1 MSNGK
6 KSNYKTSKITH
17 HPKTKCPMLQIV
29 QKQNTQDNKKP
40 KFTKCPKL
48 QLFGSFVLF
57 LCSLDLVYNIID
69 KVLKIDATFHS
80 CVMFW
85 VFCYWTFCSWAFC
98 IHSFFMGCFEEK
110 QKRSHSYL
118 SN

>member
-6 KSNYKTSKITH
+6 KSNNKTSKITH

-48 QLFGSFVLF
+48 QNVQN
-57 LCSLDLVYNIID
+57 Y
-69 KVLKIDATFHS
+69 KMPKITKCPKLQNVQNYKMS
-80 CVMFW
+80 KITKCP
-85 VFCYWTFCSWAFC
+85 
-98 IHSFFMGCFEEK
+98 
-110 QKRSHSYL
+110 RL
-118 SN
+118 